1 VCIPAGK
8 RVADMDDE
16 QARRFWER
24 ALREIRDD
32 GFFAPV
38 QTAERPSAPRVPRPR
53 ARRLHLTNVHLVLLV
68 VALALLTT
76 LLVIVWL
83 APALF

>member
-1 VCIPAGK
+1 
-8 RVADMDDE
+8 MDDE

-38 QTAERPSAPRVPRPR
+38 QTAERPPTVRVPRVR
-53 ARRLHLTNVHLVLLV
+53 GRRLRLTNLQLVMLA

-76 LLVIVWL
+76 FLVIVLL
-83 APALF
+83 APAFI

>member
-1 VCIPAGK
+1 MHALGK
-8 RVADMDDE
+8 RVASMDDE

-38 QTAERPSAPRVPRPR
+38 QTAERPAAPRVRRSHRPSIQ
-53 ARRLHLTNVHLVLLV
+53 LTNLQLILIV
-68 VALALLTT
+68 VAVALVTT
-76 LLVIVWL
+76 LLVVGWL